1 MSRYTEG
8 LTGEEKAER
17 YLCSVGM
24 ICVERR
30 YRAMDGEIDL
40 VMREGETIV
49 MVEVKSRPRG
59 RRGDGLLAVT
69 PAKQRRI
76 YHAAQVYLMKREWLA
91 FPVRFDIVEIT
102 MDGLWHVPNAFM
114 PGAWR

>member
-8 LTGEEKAER
+8 LTGEEMAER
-17 YLCSVGM
+17 YLCSMGM
-24 ICVERR
+24 ICVDRR

-49 MVEVKSRPRG
+49 MVEVKSRPKG
-59 RRGDGLLAVT
+59 RKGEGLLAVT

-76 YHAAQVYLMKREWLA
+76 YHAAQAFLVEREWLT

-114 PGAWR
+114 PGAWQ

>member
-1 MSRYTEG
+1 MSRYAVG
-8 LTGEEKAER
+8 LTGEERAER
-17 YLCSVGM
+17 YLCSMGM
-24 ICVERR
+24 ICVARR
-30 YRAMDGEIDL
+30 YRAVDGEIDL
-40 VMREGETIV
+40 VMREGETLV

-76 YHAAQVYLMKREWLA
+76 YHAAQVFLLKREWMA
-91 FPVRFDIVEIT
+91 VPVRFDVVEIT
-102 MDGLWHVPNAFM
+102 MDGLYHVPNAFM